1 MSPLSRPTPETVSHF
16 LALALT
22 AGVGSFLLAPQRDVE
37 PQTTATPAIQIALQ
51 PEPAPPEPA
60 APAPEPPKTQRP
72 VVHHEV
78 RQPVAPPL
86 MAAVV
91 SSPAEFSPP
100 EDTAPSPE
108 APMSPPPKPSSGT
121 VDAQYAAT
129 LRSNIDSRTAP
140 PSSTEYRLFRP
151 RGEVLVNFTLDRTGM
166 MVSTQLAR
174 SSGSKLL
181 DSHAL
186 EIVRSGRYPAFPG
199 DAFQGESRHS
209 FLITLEFHS

>member
-1 MSPLSRPTPETVSHF
+1 MSPLSRPTPETVSHV

-22 AGVGSFLLAPQRDVE
+22 AGVGSFLLAPQHAVE
-37 PQTTATPAIQIALQ
+37 PLMTATPAIEIALQ
-51 PEPAPPEPA
+51 PEPAPPQPA
-60 APAPEPPKTQRP
+60 APAPEPPKVQRP

-78 RQPVAPPL
+78 RQPVAAPL

-91 SSPAEFSPP
+91 DSPAEFSPSQ
-100 EDTAPSPE
+100 DTAP
-108 APMSPPPKPSSGT
+108 APVVQMPPSKPSSGT

-140 PSSTEYRLFRP
+140 PSSAEYRLLRP
-151 RGEVLVNFTLDRTGM
+151 RGEVLINFTLDRTGM
-166 MVSTQLAR
+166 MVATELAR
-174 SSGSKLL
+174 SSGSRLL

-186 EIVRSGRYPAFPG
+186 EIVRSGRYPPFPG

>member
-1 MSPLSRPTPETVSHF
+1 MSPLSRPTPEAVSHV

-22 AGVGSFLLAPQRDVE
+22 AGVGSFLLAPLHALE
-37 PQTTATPAIQIALQ
+37 PPMTATPAIQIALQ
-51 PEPAPPEPA
+51 PEPAPPQPA
-60 APAPEPPKTQRP
+60 PPAPEPPKMQRP

-91 SSPAEFSPP
+91 TTAAEFSPP
-100 EDTAPSPE
+100 QDLAPSP
-108 APMSPPPKPSSGT
+108 AAQMSPPKPSSGT

-140 PSSTEYRLFRP
+140 PNSAEYRLLRP

-166 MVSTQLAR
+166 MVATELAR
-174 SSGSKLL
+174 SSGSRLL

-186 EIVRSGRYPAFPG
+186 EIVRSGRYPPFPG
-199 DAFQGESRHS
+199 EAFQGESHHS

>member
-1 MSPLSRPTPETVSHF
+1 MSPLSRPSPETVSHV

-22 AGVGSFLLAPQRDVE
+22 AGVGSFLLAPQRGVE
-37 PQTTATPAIQIALQ
+37 PQTTVTPAVQIALQ
-51 PEPAPPEPA
+51 PDPVPAEPA
-60 APAPEPPKTQRP
+60 APAPEPPKMQRP

-78 RQPVAPPL
+78 RQPVAPL

-91 SSPAEFSPP
+91 SSPEEFSPP
-100 EDTAPSPE
+100 KDTVPGPVVQMPAPEPT
-108 APMSPPPKPSSGT
+108 SGT

-140 PSSTEYRLFRP
+140 PSSTEYRLLRP
-151 RGEVLVNFTLDRTGM
+151 RGEVLINFTLDRAGM
-166 MVSTQLAR
+166 MVSTELAR
-174 SSGSKLL
+174 SSGSRML

-186 EIVRSGRYPAFPG
+186 EIVRSGRYPPFPG
-199 DAFQGESRHS
+199 EAFQGESHHS